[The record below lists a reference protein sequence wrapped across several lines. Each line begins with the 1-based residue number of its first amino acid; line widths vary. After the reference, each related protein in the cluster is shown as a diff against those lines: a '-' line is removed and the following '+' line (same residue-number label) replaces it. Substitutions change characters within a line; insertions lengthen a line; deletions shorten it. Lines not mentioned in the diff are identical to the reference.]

1 VQRPYCGRTGKADNG
16 IVTVPRA
23 YLHGEFKTRI
33 DSDLFLPKKTGDA
46 DRDRGRDAPIPDDV
60 VYRSKSEIAPEQ
72 YRRAVANGLRFEG
85 LTLDEGDGRTPQF
98 LAERE
103 RLGQHYVAEVP
114 VHTRCGPTLPK
125 CRSRQK
131 PFAAKR
137 VDPVGR
143 YRPLFTRR
151 NGRRIQIQRKTLPA
165 QRRLVNAAQV
175 HLSRGGVPTD
185 RTDGLIVAQNADPGE
200 VPDFLSK
207 APPRTALQTLRDMAF
222 PCGHVEHVFRVA
234 KSGIGFSPF
243 EGRSDIGWMR
253 PRILGQLVMT
263 FVAEPT

>member
-1 VQRPYCGRTGKADNG
+1 VRSAVTSAIASVAFPPRAAANASRCCSVSRSFALIATWSPGRQTPGVQRPYCGRTGKADNG

-72 YRRAVANGLRFEG
+72 VRRAVANGLRFEG
-85 LTLDEGDGRTPQF
+85 LTLDEGYGRKPQF
-98 LAERE
+98 LAELE
-103 RLGQHYVAEVP
+103 RLGQPYVAEVP

-125 CRSRQK
+125 YRSPQK

-151 NGRRIQIQRKTLPA
+151 NWRRVQIQRK
-165 QRRLVNAAQV
+165 AA
-175 HLSRGGVPTD
+175 
-185 RTDGLIVAQNADPGE
+185 
-200 VPDFLSK
+200 
-207 APPRTALQTLRDMAF
+207 
-222 PCGHVEHVFRVA
+222 
-234 KSGIGFSPF
+234 
-243 EGRSDIGWMR
+243 
-253 PRILGQLVMT
+253 
-263 FVAEPT
+263 